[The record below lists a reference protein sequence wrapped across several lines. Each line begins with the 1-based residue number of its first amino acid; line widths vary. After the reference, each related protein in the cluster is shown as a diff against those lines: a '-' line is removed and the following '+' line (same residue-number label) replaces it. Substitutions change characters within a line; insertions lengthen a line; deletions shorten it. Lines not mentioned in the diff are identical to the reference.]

1 MSGGRPP
8 GRDLEAFA
16 LKKKVLRLE
25 TLYDVSRSL
34 SSAREEKALLD
45 KSAAAV
51 HELVNVIKQK
61 MSACRQVRPRT
72 PNTAFHQKFKS
83 LSEQH
88 QALA

>member
-34 SSAREEKALLD
+34 TSTREEKALLEGRA
-45 KSAAAV
+45 KG
-51 HELVNVIKQK
+51 NGF
-61 MSACRQVRPRT
+61 RG
-72 PNTAFHQKFKS
+72 
-83 LSEQH
+83 LSDFIRASVLTH
-88 QALA
+88 K